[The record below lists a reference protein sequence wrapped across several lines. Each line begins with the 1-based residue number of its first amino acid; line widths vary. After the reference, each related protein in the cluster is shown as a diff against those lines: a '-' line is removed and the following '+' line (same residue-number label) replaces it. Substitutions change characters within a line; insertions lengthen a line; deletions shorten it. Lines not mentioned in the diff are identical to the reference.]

1 MFHTKA
7 AENIKTHFIFD
18 NDFPENRVVN
28 EIMWKIILEPD
39 RLQMTTWSMCI
50 ACLITKA
57 THAHTHTNTHTFR
70 T

>member
-39 RLQMTTWSMCI
+39 RL
-50 ACLITKA
+50 
-57 THAHTHTNTHTFR
+57 
-70 T
+70 